1 MNDDELLLSNFNV
14 LDCYKSMT
22 VDDIR
27 AANMEDRLPF
37 AVCTINLNG
46 NLNIGMI
53 IRTASLMGA
62 ERVLVFG
69 KRKYDRRSC
78 VGSHN
83 YLPIERISGYESELV
98 DEFTAEDI
106 SPELFHSAMARFG
119 YTPVFV
125 EQGGIDISSFDVSML
140 GAATKPCLVF
150 GCESSGIPQ
159 QLIDS
164 AKHIVS
170 IPQRGVMRSLNV
182 SSAASI
188 AMWEIAKKVS

>member
-1 MNDDELLLSNFNV
+1 MDTNLDLLQEHFNV
-14 LDCYKSMT
+14 QDCYKHLSF
-22 VDDIR
+22 DDIR

-62 ERVLVFG
+62 ERVIVFG

-83 YLPIERISGYESELV
+83 YLPVDRVLGFEDERV
-98 DEFTAEDI
+98 DDFDPLDI
-106 SPELFHSAMARFG
+106 SPSLLYSTLDELG
-119 YTPVFV
+119 YVPIFV
-125 EQGGIDISSFDVSML
+125 EQGGTNIKDFDVL
-140 GAATKPCLVF
+140 KLDKKPCLVL
-150 GCESSGIPQ
+150 GCESTGIPK
-159 QLIDS
+159 QLLVD
-164 AKHIVS
+164 AKHVVS

-188 AMWEIAKKVS
+188 AMWEIANKVS